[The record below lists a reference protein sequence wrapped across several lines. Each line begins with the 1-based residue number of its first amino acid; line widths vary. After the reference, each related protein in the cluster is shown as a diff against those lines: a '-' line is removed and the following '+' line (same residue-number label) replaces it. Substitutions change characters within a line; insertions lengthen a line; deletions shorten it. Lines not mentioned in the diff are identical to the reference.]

1 METIHCTVKPWDH
14 IDKAAMLAAYRP
26 GETAMQT
33 YRAPLRDMRFVL
45 NELLDAGTVATLPG
59 YEEATPDVI
68 DAVIEEGARLCE
80 NTLLPLNRPADE
92 EGCHYENGAV
102 RTPAGFKDAYRRF
115 VEAGWTGVTV
125 APDYGGQGLPE
136 LVSVAFDEMVCS
148 TNLAFGVYPLLSRG
162 AAALIEAHAA
172 DALKETYLPRLADGS
187 WSGTMCLTEAHCGTD
202 LGQIRT
208 RAAPAGDGLHAI
220 TGTKI
225 FISAGEHD
233 LTENIVHLVLARL
246 PDAPA
251 GVRGISLFL
260 VPKRK
265 VNADGSPGAA
275 NGVRCGSIE
284 HKMGIHG
291 SATCV
296 MHFEEAEGYLIG
308 APHQGLSCMFTMMN
322 GARLGV
328 GLQGLGLGETAYQ
341 SAASYAR
348 ERRQGRAL
356 AGAAEPE
363 AAADPIIVHP
373 DVRRMLLN
381 MRALNEGARALAYW
395 TALQLDISRRHPD
408 PSVREDADE
417 LVQLMTPI
425 IKAFFTDYGS
435 DAANLAVQIHGGHGY
450 IRELGMEQLVRDAR
464 IGQIYEGANG
474 IQALDLVGRK
484 LPRRAGRLLRHFFHP
499 ATEFVE
505 ANRDDPALADIVGPV
520 GKALG
525 RLQTATLAVAQR
537 GLGDPEE
544 AGAAASDY
552 LRMFGLVAVGYMWCR
567 MARLA
572 SDKADEDEFYAAK
585 LKTARFYAQKIL
597 PDSAGLFLKIM
608 AGKSTVMA
616 HRAEE
621 F

>member
-1 METIHCTVKPWDH
+1 
-14 IDKAAMLAAYRP
+14 
-26 GETAMQT
+26 MQT
-33 YRAPLRDMRFVL
+33 YRAPLREMRFVL
-45 NELLDAGTVATLPG
+45 HELLDASALAALPG
-59 YEEATPDVI
+59 HEEATPDVI
-68 DAVIEEGARLCE
+68 DAMIEEGARLCE
-80 NTLLPLNRPADE
+80 NVLLPLNRSADE

-102 RTPAGFKDAYRRF
+102 RTPEGFKEAYRRF
-115 VEAGWTGVTV
+115 VEAGWTGVNV
-125 APDYGGQGLPE
+125 APAYGGQGLPE

-172 DALKETYLPRLADGS
+172 DALKDAYLPRLADGS

-208 RAAPAGDGLHAI
+208 RAVPAGAGAYAI
-220 TGTKI
+220 SGTKI

-265 VNADGSPGAA
+265 IDADGSAGPA

-308 APHQGLSCMFTMMN
+308 APHQGLRCMFTMMN

-356 AGAAEPE
+356 KGAAEPE

-373 DVRRMLLN
+373 DIRRMLLTA
-381 MRALNEGARALAYW
+381 RALNEGARALAYW
-395 TALQLDISRRHPD
+395 IALELDISRSHAD
-408 PSVREDADE
+408 ATVREEADE

-425 IKAFFTDYGS
+425 IKAFFTDYGFE
-435 DAANLAVQIHGGHGY
+435 AANLAVQVHGGHGY

-484 LPRRAGRLLRHFFHP
+484 LPRRAGRFLRHFFHP
-499 ATEFVE
+499 ALAFVE
-505 ANRDDPALADIVGPV
+505 ENRDDPALADIVRPV
-520 GKALG
+520 EKALG
-525 RLQTATLAVAQR
+525 QLQAATLTVAQR

-552 LRMFGLVAVGYMWCR
+552 LKMFGLVAVGFMWCR
-567 MARLA
+567 MAKLA
-572 SDKADEDEFYAAK
+572 SEKRNADAFYESK
-585 LKTARFYAQKIL
+585 LKTARFYVKKIL
-597 PDSAGLFLKIM
+597 PDSAALYLKVM

-616 HRAEE
+616 HAAEE